1 MPLFPYK
8 SAPLDFIV
16 IVLIVELWQLVTT
29 HLCMLASEC
38 QRILL
43 WARHQR
49 FTLVPLRDTRSL
61 HIIVYCDGAAWASVA
76 SEVLSFLTC
85 SSLIKASA
93 ILSWLPLITDTAWAL
108 PGLLCFPPQSHWR
121 ITAECLLPRPAWL
134 SSMSHIDRANIKRSF
149 FLAYLPADKKRR
161 KIESQNFYIPVSS
174 PSVFL
179 SSCR

>member
-1 MPLFPYK
+1 M
-8 SAPLDFIV
+8 AACDN
-16 IVLIVELWQLVTT
+16 
-29 HLCMLASEC
+29 
-38 QRILL
+38 
-43 WARHQR
+43 
-49 FTLVPLRDTRSL
+49 TLVHACLRMPKDTSVSVSSAVYTLRDRDETRGLCTSL
-61 HIIVYCDGAAWASVA
+61 CIVMVPRERASVA